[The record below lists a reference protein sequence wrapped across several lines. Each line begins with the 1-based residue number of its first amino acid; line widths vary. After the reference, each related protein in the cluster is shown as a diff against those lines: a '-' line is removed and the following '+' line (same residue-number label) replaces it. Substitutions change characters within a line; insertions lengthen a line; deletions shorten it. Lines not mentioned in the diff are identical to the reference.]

1 MLYVCYMLSS
11 TDRIPH
17 IVLNV
22 STRSFFNEHP
32 RIFTSCSSNSKNI
45 HFLFLATLNY
55 KKFKNIPGSS
65 NAKFVWIQAREEQLG
80 FAAEENARGSVA
92 LLKVLSKGRLDWRYV
107 GKRIELDVN
116 RDWLL
121 SRQRRE
127 RPVFSK

>member
-1 MLYVCYMLSS
+1 MLSS
-11 TDRIPH
+11 TERIPH

-32 RIFTSCSSNSKNI
+32 RILTSCSSNSKNI

-65 NAKFVWIQAREEQLG
+65 KAKLQEVYMDPSERRAARLRRRRERSRERR
-80 FAAEENARGSVA
+80 AAESSEQREARLA
-92 LLKVLSKGRLDWRYV
+92 IRRETDRA
-107 GKRIELDVN
+107 RRQ

>member
-1 MLYVCYMLSS
+1 MLSS

-22 STRSFFNEHP
+22 STRSFFNE
-32 RIFTSCSSNSKNI
+32 IFTSCSSNSKNI
-45 HFLFLATLNY
+45 HFLFLATL
-55 KKFKNIPGSS
+55 KFKNIPGSS
-65 NAKFVWIQAREEQLG
+65 NAKFIWIQAREEQLG

-127 RPVFSK
+127 RPVFSPSVCFGD